1 MSTHDT
7 TDSTDQP
14 IDTRFH
20 DFVLLQAQNAGL
32 FLGQLPHP
40 TTGERSVNLKA
51 ASSVLDSLE
60 MLQLKTKGNLNAAET
75 KILELALNNLRE
87 LYKTAESLG

>member
-1 MSTHDT
+1 MSHHDNA
-7 TDSTDQP
+7 DSATQP

-40 TTGERSVNLKA
+40 ATGERSVNLKA

-60 MLQLKTKGNLNAAET
+60 MLQLKTKGNLNAAES
-75 KILELALNNLRE
+75 KILELALSNLRE